1 MVIKLYENVLV
12 VTMILMRLSCDEF
25 GIIMDCSN
33 VGQRVLYLL
42 FKIMKFG
49 ESLAKRREE

>member
-1 MVIKLYENVLV
+1 VIKLYENVLV

-25 GIIMDCSN
+25 VIIMDCSN